1 VIEPLRIAF
10 DVGCPPEQT
19 FELWTA
25 RTSVWWPTTH
35 TVSAQ
40 PGVEV
45 IIEPGVGGRIY
56 ERTPQGDEHD
66 WGQVTTWEPPD
77 RISYLWHLRQNRADA
92 TEVEITFAATDG
104 EGDGTTVSI
113 VHHGWDQLGTRGQER
128 RDSNQR
134 GWAGLL
140 PHFKAAATDESAAR

>member
-1 VIEPLRIAF
+1 MIEPLRIAF

-92 TEVEITFAATDG
+92 TEVEITFAAT

-113 VHHGWDQLGTRGQER
+113 VHHGWDQLGERGQER
-128 RDSNQR
+128 RESNR
-134 GWAGLL
+134 HGWAGLL
-140 PHFKAAATDESAAR
+140 PHFQAAAG

>member
-1 VIEPLRIAF
+1 MIEPLRIAF

>member
-1 VIEPLRIAF
+1 VIDPLLIAF
-10 DVGCPPEQT
+10 EVGCSPDQT
-19 FELWTA
+19 FELWTE
-25 RTSVWWPTTH
+25 RTSMWWPTTH

-45 IIEPGVGGRIY
+45 IIEPGVGGRIF
-56 ERTPQGDEHD
+56 ERTPQGEEHD
-66 WGQVTTWEPPD
+66 WGEVTGWEPPN

-92 TEVEITFAATDG
+92 TEVEITFTAT
-104 EGDGTTVSI
+104 EGNGTTVSI
-113 VHHGWDQLGTRGQER
+113 VHHGWEHLGARGQER

-140 PHFKAAATDESAAR
+140 PHFQAAAAG